1 MSLGKHCTASSQAF
15 SPSLHPSLPPPAGV
29 LLDPFWQEK
38 DIPVEQGAAVP
49 LSPKEAQAITPVA
62 VVWGAVSV
70 RV

>member
-15 SPSLHPSLPPPAGV
+15 SPSLPPPAGV
-29 LLDPFWQEK
+29 LLVPFWQEK